1 MFIYIL
7 YIWEVF
13 WKREVYDLVSLV
25 QKGYTKL
32 CAQEDRMNYVCKIYV
47 YTLSMLKRCI
57 WVTHQSNS
65 DPLRNVLRWKSA
77 RGGPPRSPI

>member
-1 MFIYIL
+1 MFIYIF
-7 YIWEVF
+7 YIWEIF
-13 WKREVYDLVSLV
+13 WKRKVCTLVSFA

-32 CAQEDRMNYVCKIYV
+32 CAQENRMRNVCKIYV
-47 YTLSMLKRCI
+47 YTLSMLKNYGLA
-57 WVTHQSNS
+57 THQSNS